1 MSLDATQTLI
11 ESTGD
16 VYLAP
21 VGTPFPTDF
30 DQPAGPWTSVGHI
43 TTEGPRP
50 SGFDADTEK
59 FYSWQSPKT
68 AIRTALGQTEPQ
80 FAVDLYQVNANTLG
94 LFFGPGT
101 LTDDVWVP
109 TPGAVA
115 PEAAMVIDIFD
126 GDRQYRWC
134 LKRVQPS
141 PAGEINFT
149 SSELAT
155 FPVKFDMLAAA
166 DGSAPFEFRLPAAAT
181 ATGAAAGTP
190 GTWTPSGSTPP
201 ASVAALQA
209 GSVVAS
215 PATAWT
221 TGQYV
226 QTGTS
231 GTAGEAHWSGTAWVA
246 GKA

>member
-1 MSLDATQTLI
+1 MPLDATETLI

-21 VGTPFPTDF
+21 VATAFPTAF
-30 DQPAGPWTSVGHI
+30 TPPADPWESVGHM
-43 TTEGPRP
+43 TTDGPRP

-80 FAVDLYQVNANTLG
+80 FAVDLYQVNVNTLG

-101 LTDDVWVP
+101 VVGDVWTP

-126 GDRQYRWC
+126 GDLQYRWC
-134 LKRVQPS
+134 IKRVQPS

-149 SSELAT
+149 SNELAT

-166 DGSAPFEFRLPAAAT
+166 DGSAPFEFRLPPTVLAAAAT
-181 ATGAAAGTP
+181 EAGTRRK
-190 GTWTPSGSTPP
+190 
-201 ASVAALQA
+201 
-209 GSVVAS
+209 
-215 PATAWT
+215 ATAD
-221 TGQYV
+221 
-226 QTGTS
+226 
-231 GTAGEAHWSGTAWVA
+231 AGAS
-246 GKA
+246 